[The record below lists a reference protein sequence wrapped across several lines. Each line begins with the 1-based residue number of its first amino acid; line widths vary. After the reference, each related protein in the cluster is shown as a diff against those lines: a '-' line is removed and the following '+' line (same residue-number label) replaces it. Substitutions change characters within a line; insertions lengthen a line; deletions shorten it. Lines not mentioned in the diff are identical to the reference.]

1 MTANALTSWFARH
14 SNGWVT
20 FAELRPDGTWVAWA
34 VADGELASGP
44 DYIEMDDVSA
54 KAAAEFALRE
64 KSGHDRCEV
73 GCSGWVLHTHGD

>member
-1 MTANALTSWFARH
+1 MNAPSWIARH

-20 FAELRPDGTWVAWA
+20 LIEERPDETWAAWA
-34 VADGELASGP
+34 FPEGSTPTHP

-64 KSGHDRCEV
+64 KSGHDRCDA
-73 GCSGWVLHTHGD
+73 GCSGWELHTHAE